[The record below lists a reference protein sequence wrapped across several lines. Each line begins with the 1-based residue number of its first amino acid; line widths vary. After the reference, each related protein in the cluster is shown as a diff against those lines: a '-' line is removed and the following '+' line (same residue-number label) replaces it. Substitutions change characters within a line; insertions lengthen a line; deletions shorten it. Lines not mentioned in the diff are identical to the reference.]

1 MNNTTETLSTI
12 QLELN
17 KFDQEVLDEFKDNY
31 GDEINQFIQNMTAAH
46 GEWSKLDELVKGNDE
61 TGYFSV
67 TLFWAFSSLLHSFKF
82 FCYGYQI
89 PAGNLMRQ
97 CVEAIAFSIYSTDK
111 SNNAMQKFKV
121 GDISTNKAVSKL
133 NKPHV
138 IKKLGLNKGAVKLM
152 IEAQKFYGQFSHPSR
167 MSIASSISF
176 ENPGTVYVGGS
187 YDKGKKEAY
196 DQEFSLRVSLS
207 RDLSLIISKIRTNL
221 EKW

>member
-1 MNNTTETLSTI
+1 MNKAADTQSAIEQEI
-12 QLELN
+12 KE
-17 KFDQEVLDEFKDNY
+17 FDQGILDEFKDNY
-31 GDEINQFIQNMTAAH
+31 GDEINQFVKNMTAAH

-61 TGYFSV
+61 IGYFSA
-67 TLFWAFSSLLHSFKF
+67 TLFWAFTSLLHSFKF

-111 SNNAMQKFKV
+111 SNNAMQKFKE
-121 GDISTNKAVSKL
+121 GKISANKAVTKL

-138 IKKLGLNKGAVKLM
+138 IKKLGLNKDAVKLM
-152 IEAQKFYGQFSHPSR
+152 IEAQKFYDQFSHPSR
-167 MSIASSISF
+167 MCIASSISF
-176 ENPGTVYVGGS
+176 DNPGDIYVGGS

-196 DQEFSLRVSLS
+196 DKEFGLRVSLS
-207 RDLSLIISKIRTNL
+207 RDLSIIISNIRSNI